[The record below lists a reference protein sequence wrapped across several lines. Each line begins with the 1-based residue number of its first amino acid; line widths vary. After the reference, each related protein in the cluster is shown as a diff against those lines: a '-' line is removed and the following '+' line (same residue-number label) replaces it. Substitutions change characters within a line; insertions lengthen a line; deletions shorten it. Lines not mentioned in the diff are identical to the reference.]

1 MLFNSYIFILVFLP
15 ATLLL
20 FYALHYGGRYRLALA
35 VLAMASLIFYGW
47 WSIRALA
54 LLLVLM
60 AANYAVVFA
69 LLAKLPDGLRRT
81 LVAVAIAGNLAVLG
95 YFKYANFFLENWA
108 DLRGTEFAYISV
120 VLPLGLSFF
129 TFQKI
134 ALIADAYRGR
144 IHNFE
149 PLGYLLFV
157 SFFPQ
162 LIAGPIVHHSE
173 VMPQFAKP
181 APVRSPLIAEGFSL
195 FVIGLAKKVLLADN
209 IAQWASPVFDGAAA
223 GHLPTSTDAWIA
235 TAAYAL
241 QLYFDFSGYSDM
253 AIGLALLF
261 GIRLPLNFNSPY
273 KAANITEFW
282 RRWHMTLSRFLR
294 DYLYIP
300 LGGNR
305 RGPWRRYLNLAIT
318 MLLGGLWHGAA
329 WTFVIWGALHAV
341 YLGINHAW
349 IALRK
354 RMLWAGPMHP
364 LLHLTSCAITFTA
377 VLVAWVFFRASDF
390 GTAITMLQAMAGFGA
405 TAQATPNLASIGVI
419 AILLAVVWLMP
430 NSTQIINYLGDVYFS
445 EVPERAKIRAV
456 RWGWAPICGC
466 MLALCLMSLTR
477 VSEFLYFQF

>member
-15 ATLLL
+15 VTL
-20 FYALHYGGRYRLALA
+20 FVFHALHNFGRHRLAFAALA
-35 VLAMASLIFYGW
+35 TASLIFYGW
-47 WSIRALA
+47 WSVRALG
-54 LLLVLM
+54 LLLILM

-69 LLAKLPDGLRRT
+69 LLANSALRDSLRRGI
-81 LVAVAIAGNLAVLG
+81 VALAIAGNLAVLG

-108 DLRGTEFAYISV
+108 ALRGTQWSYITV
-120 VLPLGLSFF
+120 ILPLGLSFF

-134 ALIADAYRGR
+134 ALIVDAYRGKVS
-144 IHNFE
+144 NFE
-149 PLGYLLFV
+149 PLGYVLFV

-173 VMPQFAKP
+173 VMPQFAK
-181 APVRSPLIAEGFSL
+181 AEAVGGRLVAAGISL
-195 FVIGLAKKVLLADN
+195 FVIGLAKKVLIADN
-209 IAQWASPVFDGAAA
+209 VAQWVTPIFESASA
-223 GHLPTSTDAWIA
+223 GHLPSSTDAWVA
-235 TAAYAL
+235 TTAYSL
-241 QLYFDFSGYSDM
+241 QLYFDFSGYTDM

-282 RRWHMTLSRFLR
+282 RCWHMTLSRFLR

-329 WTFVIWGALHAV
+329 WTFVIWGGLHAV

-354 RMLWAGPMHP
+354 RTRWTGSTHP
-364 LLHLTSCAITFTA
+364 LWHLTGCAITFLA
-377 VLVAWVFFRASDF
+377 VLIAWVFFRAADV
-390 GTAITMLQAMAGFGA
+390 GTAISILKAMVGFGNA
-405 TAQATPNLASIGVI
+405 AVSTSNVILAI
-419 AILLAVVWLMP
+419 AAIVTLLAIVWLAP
-430 NSTQIINYLGDVYFS
+430 NSIEIVGYLHDAPKG
-445 EVPERAKIRAV
+445 RNARLAL
-456 RWGWAPICGC
+456 WGWAPICGFL
-466 MLALCLMSLTR
+466 LALSLMSLTR
-477 VSEFLYFQF
+477 MSEFLYFQF